1 MPLAICKKCHTR
13 RRMLIGQNVCDFC
26 QRARMLA
33 YREKN
38 REKRNKYQREWAAK
52 GPKVCKKWPKGAVLS
67 MNDGKWYWTCGKL
80 NGGPFK
86 TIAGCR
92 QDVFRALA

>member
-13 RRMLIGQNVCDFC
+13 RRMLIGQKVCDFC
-26 QRARMLA
+26 QRARMLV

-52 GPKVCKKWPKGAVLS
+52 ATV
-67 MNDGKWYWTCGKL
+67 DGKNFYQLSKKELDELEETYGDML
-80 NGGPFK
+80 EELASDRYFL
-86 TIAGCR
+86 
-92 QDVFRALA
+92 DVF